1 MACTGPSGTL
11 ATKVMGQVA
20 MQEEEQANK
29 FTFEGD
35 SSLSGG
41 KTNVREA
48 SLAPAACR
56 LRAIARR
63 QLSTYSLSGTFKR
76 MGESSSSSLLV
87 ESGGPPS
94 PPGDLGAS

>member
-29 FTFEGD
+29 FTFDGD

-48 SLAPAACR
+48 PLVAVALYDA
-56 LRAIARR
+56 RAGANQHNQTVRR
-63 QLSTYSLSGTFKR
+63 WT
-76 MGESSSSSLLV
+76 
-87 ESGGPPS
+87 
-94 PPGDLGAS
+94 